1 MINKIN
7 LILVFL
13 TTCTLS
19 LTAQQQAQYTQW
31 MFNKQSLNSGYVV
44 SDQYTSVSVLHRSQ
58 WAGLE
63 GAPTSQSIN
72 LKVPFKDK
80 NIGLGSNFGVGLY
93 YNTPKFF
100 IGLSVPHILEG
111 DLTFFDTGSNTVK
124 FSREET
130 HSYLMAGAILTLNDA
145 LKLKPSILFK
155 HVANSPFD
163 FDLHSSLIFYDTF
176 WAGLTYRFG
185 GIGESVGESI
195 DLVLQLQMNNT
206 IRIGFAYDFTLSKVK
221 DFNDGTFELVIDYS
235 LNPNQGKLT
244 NPRFF

>member
-1 MINKIN
+1 MAIISNDGTIP
-7 LILVFL
+7 
-13 TTCTLS
+13 T
-19 LTAQQQAQYTQW
+19 
-31 MFNKQSLNSGYVV
+31 
-44 SDQYTSVSVLHRSQ
+44 SDQSKTI
-58 WAGLE
+58 
-63 GAPTSQSIN
+63 P
-72 LKVPFKDK
+72 
-80 NIGLGSNFGVGLY
+80 NFGVGLY